1 MRKKIKYVLDDVYN
15 ACKEEQQSNNPMV
28 LIWLK
33 PTYDFISRKLKCG
46 KSKAFVITR
55 ELEETYDL
63 YLKRADGYIVEKKH
77 PTSREVWGEWMKIS
91 LEDKKLQE
99 LVTRCLYRLKKR
111 YSGQELKENMI
122 KWAKRSKYKDQ
133 IQLIDSD
140 NVFDDKPIPLL
151 EDLKQRPNA
160 SLTVFN
166 SELDDLCS

>member
-1 MRKKIKYVLDDVYN
+1 MRKKIKYVLDDIYN

-63 YLKRADGYIVEKKH
+63 YLKRADGYIVEKKR

-111 YSGQELKENMI
+111 YSGQELKEKMI
-122 KWAKRSKYKDQ
+122 EWSKRSKYKDQ

-140 NVFDDKPIPLL
+140 NDFVDKPITPI
-151 EDLKQRPNA
+151 ERPKTKTERK
-160 SLTVFN
+160 SDCFN
-166 SELDDLCS
+166 SELDDLCG